1 MAGSSAGTPAMATT
15 RTTAAPPSDR
25 VKLIVAS
32 SVMLT
37 FISFWRAAAVVLCD
51 LGSSAFYAGGIAE
64 QAVGAAAPWF
74 ILAIMLF
81 SFAVRAVYVE
91 SCSMFTRG
99 GVYRVVKEALG
110 GTFAKLSVSALMFD
124 YILTGPISGVSAG
137 QYITGL
143 MNELMVVANNSH
155 WLPPA
160 LMNGGTPLQ
169 FNMDHTSAVFAAV
182 VTIYYWWANIKGI
195 EESSGKALR
204 VMQITTVMVV
214 ILLAW
219 GIFSVIMLGSHLPPA
234 PVPANLHFSNE
245 ALGFLRGRGLP
256 LLGLFGILM
265 AFGHSVLAMSGEES
279 LAQVNREIEH
289 PKLKNLKR
297 AAIVIAIYS
306 LVFTGGAT
314 LLASMLIP
322 TWQRTHLYQDNLI
335 AGLAMYMVGPMFW
348 RIAFRIFVVLVG
360 FLILSG
366 AINTSMI
373 GSTGVLMR
381 VAEDGV
387 LTDWFRKPHI
397 KFGTSYRIINLVFIL
412 QMVTII
418 ASRGNVITL
427 GEAYAFGV
435 IWSFTFNS
443 LAMLV
448 LRWKYHGERGW
459 KVPPNIRI
467 GKTEFPIGLL
477 SVFLVLLSVAI
488 VNLFTKSVATVSG
501 IVFAAAFFII
511 FTISERQNMRKHA
524 ITARQ
529 MRDHF
534 QLEHQDTISS
544 ESAAIRP
551 GGVMVTMRDPSN
563 PLALKWTLSH
573 TSTEDRDVVVISV
586 RMMGVGGP
594 EFLSAEDTSFSEHE
608 QMIFTKAVSVAESF
622 GKKVSLLVV
631 PAGDVFA
638 ALVQGANNLEVD
650 SVISSISSKMTAEDQ
665 AFHMGQAWEA
675 LPEPKRQF
683 NFYVID
689 PGGEVKVFYIGPH
702 APALS
707 PDDVQL
713 VHRLWLNMR
722 RDPSVSDLHHS
733 DIITYALTRL
743 AGQYAREKQE
753 ILRDL
758 RNYRAA
764 DSPATMR
771 LGGKP
776 SASAPANPPAPTQP
790 ARPPQK
796 PR

>member
-1 MAGSSAGTPAMATT
+1 
-15 RTTAAPPSDR
+15 
-25 VKLIVAS
+25 
-32 SVMLT
+32 MLT
-37 FISFWRAAAVVLCD
+37 FISFWRAAAIVLND

-64 QAVGAAAPWF
+64 QAIGASAPWF
-74 ILAIMLF
+74 ILGIMLF

-110 GTFAKLSVSALMFD
+110 GGFAKVSVSALMFD

-143 MNELMVVANNSH
+143 MNELVVVANQSH

-160 LMNGGTPLQ
+160 LMRQGEPFQ
-169 FNMDHTSAVFAAV
+169 FNMDYTSAIFAAA
-182 VTIYYWWANIKGI
+182 VTTYYWWQNIKGI
-195 EESSGKALR
+195 EESSGKALQ
-204 VMQITTVMVV
+204 VMQITTVMVI
-214 ILLAW
+214 ILFLW
-219 GIFSVIMLGSHLPPA
+219 GTYSVLVRGVHLPPM
-234 PVPANLHFSNE
+234 PLPRNLHFSDD
-245 ALGFLRGRGLP
+245 ALGFLRGRLP
-256 LLGLFGILM
+256 IVGLFGILM
-265 AFGHSVLAMSGEES
+265 AFGHSILAMSGEES

-322 TWQRTHLYQDNLI
+322 DFERTHVYPDNLI
-335 AGLAMYMVGPMFW
+335 AGLAMFMSGPLFW
-348 RIAFRIFVVLVG
+348 RIVFRIFVVLVG

-387 LTDWFRKPHI
+387 LTDWFRMPHK
-397 KFGTSYRIINLVFIL
+397 KFGTSYRIVNLVYIL

-435 IWSFTFNS
+435 IWSFTLNS

-467 GKTEFPIGLL
+467 GKTEIPVGLM
-477 SVFLVLLSVAI
+477 SVFMVLLTTAV

-501 IVFAAAFFII
+501 VAFAATFFII
-511 FTISERQNMRKHA
+511 FTVSERHNRAKQA
-524 ITARQ
+524 LTARQ
-529 MRDHF
+529 MKDHF
-534 QLEHQDTISS
+534 QLEHQDTIDR
-544 ESAAIRP
+544 ESVAIRP
-551 GGVMVTMRDPSN
+551 GGTMVTMRDPSN
-563 PLALKWTLSH
+563 PLALKWTLSR
-573 TSTEDRDVVVISV
+573 TNTDDKDVIVISV
-586 RMMGVGGP
+586 RLMGAGGP
-594 EFLSAEDTSFSEHE
+594 EFLSAEQTSFSEHE
-608 QMIFTKAVSVAESF
+608 QTVFTKAVSVAESF

-638 ALVQGANNLEVD
+638 ALVQGANSLEVD
-650 SVISSISSKMTAEDQ
+650 SVVSGLSSSLTAEEQ

-683 NFYVID
+683 NFYVVGPD
-689 PGGEVKVFYIGPH
+689 GNTKVFFIGPH

-722 RDPSVSDLHHS
+722 RDPTLTDLHHS

-743 AGQYAREKQE
+743 AGQYAREKAD
-753 ILRDL
+753 ILRDIKNCRCIDVPNKL
-758 RNYRAA
+758 VYGNPDANQAA
-764 DSPATMR
+764 FS
-771 LGGKP
+771 
-776 SASAPANPPAPTQP
+776 
-790 ARPPQK
+790 PPQRAVK
-796 PR
+796 QTRDQ